1 MATIVVDELVTK
13 LEYDAND
20 AVLAQAEAA
29 GKALEQQNK
38 ALAASADQLSIESNK
53 LAAQTD
59 SLTKA
64 QIDLSAQITESSAK
78 SDRLRAEQAALKE
91 AIDQAGGATG
101 KQLPSFDFKRPPFV
115 VDALVLPICMGDH
128 PQPRRTA
135 VVWTNVQNLVIEH
148 IDAGAYPSR
157 ALHGYALAR

>member
-64 QIDLSAQITESSAK
+64 QIDLSAQITESKTRPLASGQRSRK
-78 SDRLRAEQAALKE
+78 S
-91 AIDQAGGATG
+91 
-101 KQLPSFDFKRPPFV
+101 RP
-115 VDALVLPICMGDH
+115 
-128 PQPRRTA
+128 
-135 VVWTNVQNLVIEH
+135 
-148 IDAGAYPSR
+148 
-157 ALHGYALAR
+157 